1 MELNESPVFLLF
13 HTQQSI
19 VRKDLPVSLY
29 ESGKLP
35 CNVYAFP
42 NHEPARPCAMV
53 AAAVCLTLHLLFK
66 HDQYATMLCAMTQN
80 MEERFQT

>member
-29 ESGKLP
+29 ESGTLALHMPWISTHMQK
-35 CNVYAFP
+35 
-42 NHEPARPCAMV
+42 R
-53 AAAVCLTLHLLFK
+53 AAA
-66 HDQYATMLCAMTQN
+66 ALCTFHVSLPIKPVTQQSTHCICT
-80 MEERFQT
+80 QTCQ